1 MNDKLISALQAH
13 ALIIA
18 ECTRAHA
25 EIAGKT
31 AENMQRERRGESM
44 AYGDESFFGVEI
56 PTENEINAAFN
67 FHEYK

>member
-44 AYGDESFFGVEI
+44 AYGDESFFEVKI
-56 PTENEINAAFN
+56 PTAEEIIASFR
-67 FHEYK
+67 KM